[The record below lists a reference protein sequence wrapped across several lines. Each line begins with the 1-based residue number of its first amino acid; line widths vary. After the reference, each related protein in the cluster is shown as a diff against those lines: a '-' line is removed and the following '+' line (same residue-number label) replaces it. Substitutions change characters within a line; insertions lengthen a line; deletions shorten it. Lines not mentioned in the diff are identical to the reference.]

1 MSYNKTWY
9 ENNREKYKQK
19 HRQYSKERLQWLEEK
34 GYCHKCGKNK
44 QFGNFKFCP
53 ECLEK
58 MRLASHYDP
67 EYHHNYQ
74 TRRRELYHE
83 RKAKGICVHC
93 SKPATMGVLCQEC
106 YIKRKKYLKSKEKCH
121 NKISIHEYRRNNN
134 LCCFC
139 GDPIE
144 EERISFSK
152 ACGKCAEHCSENARN
167 QENNYFRKTNHA
179 MYI

>member
-1 MSYNKTWY
+1 MSYDKEWY

-44 QFGNFKFCP
+44 QFGNYKFCP

-74 TRRRELYHE
+74 TRRRELYRE
-83 RKAKGICVHC
+83 K
-93 SKPATMGVLCQEC
+93 
-106 YIKRKKYLKSKEKCH
+106 KRKVFAYAAQDPLLWEYCVRNVILNAKS
-121 NKISIHEYRRNNN
+121 I
-134 LCCFC
+134 
-139 GDPIE
+139 
-144 EERISFSK
+144 
-152 ACGKCAEHCSENARN
+152 
-167 QENNYFRKTNHA
+167 
-179 MYI
+179 